1 MAVVVRT
8 RTLKQLSWPAE
19 ESSSRNHRRAS
30 LCELDGLLAQLEEM
44 NLKGLIVPGW
54 VRAALQRH
62 GMAVRPHHTASD
74 MIEAIFMVQEQ
85 YMLRPDQGA
94 PIPASGA
101 RDIDELRRR
110 MAS

>member
-1 MAVVVRT
+1 MAAIVRT
-8 RTLKQLSWPAE
+8 RALKQLSWPVEA
-19 ESSSRNHRRAS
+19 SSSRNDRRAS

-62 GMAVRPHHTASD
+62 GIGVRPHHTASD

-94 PIPASGA
+94 PVTPGAA